1 MNTITLTDEEI
12 LLITDIIYRA
22 FEDFDEPVY
31 DDTIEGYA
39 SCSMLQMSYRVKK
52 LLNTVADQSTKSIA
66 FDESTQRMEFISEI
80 DANNG
85 SIQ

>member
-1 MNTITLTDEEI
+1 MNTITLTDEEL

-22 FEDFDEPVY
+22 FEDFDEPMY

-39 SCSMLQMSYRVKK
+39 ACSILQMSYRVKK
-52 LLNTVADQSTKSIA
+52 LLNTVSDQSTKPIA
-66 FDESTQRMEFISEI
+66 FDESTQRLEFIPEI
-80 DANNG
+80 DAKKG